1 MLAIVAGILVGLAAF
16 WMMSGLAYPARVVDF
31 APGVLLPLGL
41 LRGIGGSVAGI
52 VTRNRAPE
60 EDVAAGGAPA
70 DVLVR
75 NDDAIV
81 HTFTVPELG
90 IDRTVGPGSEA
101 LVEVT
106 ADPGTY
112 AFYCRPHADLS
123 QPDPA
128 RAGMAGTLVA
138 T

>member
-1 MLAIVAGILVGLAAF
+1 M
-16 WMMSGLAYPARVVDF
+16 
-31 APGVLLPLGL
+31 
-41 LRGIGGSVAGI
+41 
-52 VTRNRAPE
+52 
-60 EDVAAGGAPA
+60 
-70 DVLVR
+70 R

-112 AFYCRPHADLS
+112 TFSCRPHADLS